1 MKIAL
6 FKTDYGPLVSFEFQT
21 YEGANND
28 VRAGYPRCTEWV
40 DVEFPPLPVGD
51 VIAAEVTLLD
61 AQIKKVTEQWHK
73 AVAEINDRKRELLS
87 LTHTPDA
94 S

>member
-6 FKTDYGPLVSFEFQT
+6 FKTDYGSFMPFEFLT

-40 DVEFPPLPVGD
+40 DVEFPPLPQGD
-51 VIAAEVTLLD
+51 VIAAEITFLD
-61 AQIKKVTEQWHK
+61 AKIKAVTEEWHK
-73 AVAEINDRKRELLS
+73 AVAAINDRKRELLA